1 MEITGQVTW
10 AGPVES
16 GTSKQGNQWEKQSF
30 VVEYQKGQYPN
41 DILLDTFDDKIVG
54 KIQVGQTLDV
64 KFDFKVKDY
73 TKRDGTPSKLN
84 NINAWEI
91 HCVSQ
96 PSNQQ
101 QIFKERQPSPQPVQ
115 QAAQP
120 SPAQGGSDPDLPF

>member
-16 GTSKQGNQWEKQSF
+16 GTSKQGNQWKKQQF

-41 DILLDTFDDKIVG
+41 DILLDTFDDNIVG
-54 KIQVGQTLDV
+54 KIQVGQTLNV
-64 KFDFKVKDY
+64 KFDFKVRDY
-73 TKRDGTPSKLN
+73 TKRDGTPGKLN

-91 HCVSQ
+91 HCTNK

-101 QIFKERQPSPQPVQ
+101 QIFKEPQQVAQ
-115 QAAQP
+115 QQQSAQ
-120 SPAQGGSDPDLPF
+120 STEKQADDLPF

>member
-10 AGPVES
+10 VGPVES
-16 GTSKQGNQWEKQSF
+16 GTSKQGNQWTKQSF

-54 KIQVGQTLDV
+54 KIQVGQTLNV
-64 KFDFKVKDY
+64 KFDFKVRDY
-73 TKRDGTPSKLN
+73 TKRDGTPGKLN

-91 HCVSQ
+91 QCVSQ

-101 QIFKERQPSPQPVQ
+101 QIFKEPQPAAQ
-115 QAAQP
+115 AAAQP
-120 SPAQGGSDPDLPF
+120 QQTASAQGGSDPDLPF

>member
-16 GTSKQGNQWEKQSF
+16 GTSKQGNQWTKQSF

-54 KIQVGQTLDV
+54 KIQVGQTLNV
-64 KFDFKVKDY
+64 KFDFKVRDY
-73 TKRDGTPSKLN
+73 TKRDGTPGKLN

-101 QIFKERQPSPQPVQ
+101 QIFKEPQL
-115 QAAQP
+115 AAQQQQQQN
-120 SPAQGGSDPDLPF
+120 AQSTEKQADDLPF